1 MTPQILPGATDIV
14 RCIREVTRDILAP
27 TLTGHSERSAAATI
41 DHMLRYVE
49 GLIDHQGQALLDEET
64 RLKALLPGIADWLE
78 GQPGQA
84 PLASAIRETIAHT
97 REAHIYPTLE
107 MMADDVAMLRQH
119 VCDALLALQQTG
131 TARDVDGEAAYQ
143 ALRDYIRWQLEEEGK
158 LVQPAFLGHGPR
170 R

>member
-1 MTPQILPGATDIV
+1 MTPQILPGTTDIL
-14 RCIREVTRDILAP
+14 RCVREVTRDILAP

-64 RLKALLPGIADWLE
+64 RLKTLLPGIADWLAD
-78 GQPGQA
+78 QPEQA
-84 PLASAIRETIAHT
+84 SLASVIRASVTRTRDAHV
-97 REAHIYPTLE
+97 YPTLQ
-107 MMADDVAMLRQH
+107 MMADDVAVLRQH
-119 VCDALLALQQTG
+119 VCDALLALQKADK
-131 TARDVDGEAAYQ
+131 ARGADGEAAYQ